1 MKINNLFISL
11 FGLIVLVLTSCE
23 KPFDELEK
31 DPNRPVNAPA
41 SLVLKGVLADILG
54 ATGSAWD
61 EKQRW
66 NQFYASNYNY
76 YATNEYSWTGAPLRF
91 TTLKNVVKME
101 QEACRVGLPEV
112 NAYAALGKFFR
123 AYFYEDMTRQVGDLP
138 LTDALKG
145 LDNTAPK
152 YDSQKAVYVQI
163 LKWLDEANADMTAL
177 IAKGDNAFSGDIY
190 YGNDLRKWQKLV
202 NSYKLRVLVS
212 LSSKETDAELAVKTR
227 FAEVLANPAK
237 FPLLTSEADN
247 WQYLF
252 NSTTNKYNRSPDNFG
267 QNATRENLASTYL
280 SLLTSLK
287 DPRTFVVAEPAP
299 AQLAAG
305 LKPTDFGAFVGA
317 SSGEDLADMSDKA
330 NKGAY
335 SFQNRKRY
343 YSTYTAEPY
352 VLLGYAEQC
361 FAISR
366 GPQPGLVGSY
376 GTGYGR
382 RALQKRHSYIV
393 GILWPERGQQRRFLL
408 ER

>member
-11 FGLIVLVLTSCE
+11 FALIVLVLTSCE

-41 SLVLKGVLADILG
+41 SLVLKGVLADVLG

-61 EKQRW
+61 DRQRW

-76 YATNEYSWTGAPLRF
+76 YATNEYSWTGASLRF

-101 QEACRVGLPEV
+101 QEARRVGLPEV
-112 NAYAALGKFFR
+112 NAYSALGKFFR

-267 QNATRENLASTYL
+267 QNTTRENLASTYL

-299 AQLAAG
+299 A
-305 LKPTDFGAFVGA
+305 
-317 SSGEDLADMSDKA
+317 
-330 NKGAY
+330 
-335 SFQNRKRY
+335 
-343 YSTYTAEPY
+343 
-352 VLLGYAEQC
+352 
-361 FAISR
+361 
-366 GPQPGLVGSY
+366 
-376 GTGYGR
+376 
-382 RALQKRHSYIV
+382 
-393 GILWPERGQQRRFLL
+393 
-408 ER
+408 